1 MAKKK
6 TKSKTA
12 AEVPFEKSLEQL
24 RAVVAEL
31 ENGNLTL
38 GESLEKYEQGIAN
51 LKSCYEALNQ
61 AQRRIELLVDLDEDG
76 NLVTRSFDDTASAQ
90 MTDGVRRSART
101 QQAAN
106 ELDNEDGEDEDPYEE
121 DDMDDPNSL
130 F

>member
-61 AQRRIELLVDLDEDG
+61 A
-76 NLVTRSFDDTASAQ
+76 SAGSSCWS
-90 MTDGVRRSART
+90 TST
-101 QQAAN
+101 KT
-106 ELDNEDGEDEDPYEE
+106 ET
-121 DDMDDPNSL
+121 S
-130 F
+130 